1 MSNITHQNEQ
11 SNGLIS
17 FLEKRNGK
25 PAKGRVYE
33 DPKTYAL
40 IYPRVSGLEQRSNY
54 SLENQKKTCE
64 EYAWKENYEILAYF
78 GCTNESAKTD
88 DRAAF
93 QEMLAFARKCKKKII
108 IITYVLDRFSRTG
121 EGAIEI
127 LNQLFAEGIYLQSA
141 TNPQEPGTIRGLIQM
156 EKELLEA
163 KHENQKRYLLCH
175 SGMVAKLSE
184 GGWTGKVPYGYYREY
199 PKGGRKRDIYID
211 EQKAQ
216 AVRNIFEWYAYEKLT
231 YAQISLRLQTLG
243 IRLSLQGVGSMLRNP
258 FYAGLVSHGL
268 LEGKVVKGKHEPIIS
283 EALFSIVNGYLGK
296 NPSGFTHKQE
306 NSTVPLKGFCTC
318 GICGYG
324 LTGYDIEKAGKVYSY
339 YKCQKNCQGVT
350 ISAPSLH
357 DMFLEKLKIYQINPM
372 LRPLIK
378 KQVIAT
384 FLQLSEKEFE
394 NEKVLR
400 TQLTEEKKKLDKLQE
415 NLGQGSVPIDV
426 YQKFEPIYKQKIAQL
441 EKELAKTAHDSSNL
455 DNQVQLAIDA
465 AANLLN
471 FWKLLDCRWKRQL
484 QSMVFPSGVQYFKQN
499 EAVLTPE
506 INPIFSIM
514 AQVSKE
520 LENGQNQE
528 NSGSLCE
535 SFISSNFLW
544 VGLCRLID
552 FLERLNG
559 VSPTVWKSVIHQ
571 YSDPISGSPQSIEY
585 KYVSNITDSPQY
597 ILQPSITGG
606 TPMYSGINYAPLSA
620 STEMFLNKRG
630 LA

>member
-1 MSNITHQNEQ
+1 MTTDTIPNEQ
-11 SNGLIS
+11 SNGLIK

-25 PAKGRVYE
+25 PCKNKVYE
-33 DPKTYAL
+33 DEKTYAL

-54 SLENQKKTCE
+54 SLDNQKKACE
-64 EYAWKENYEILAYF
+64 EYAKQQNYEILAYF

-93 QEMLAFARKCKKKII
+93 QDMLAYARKCKKKVI
-108 IITYVLDRFSRTG
+108 IITYVIDRFSRTG
-121 EGAIEI
+121 QGAIEI
-127 LNQLFAEGIYLQSA
+127 LNQLFNEGIYLQSA
-141 TNPQEPGTIRGLIQM
+141 TNPQKPGTIMGLIQM

-175 SGMVAKLSE
+175 GGMVTKLME

-199 PKGGRKRDIYID
+199 PKGGRKREIYVD

-216 AVRNIFEWYAYEKLT
+216 TVRNIFEWYAYEKLT

-243 IRLSLQGVGSMLRNP
+243 IRLSLQGVGSMLKNP

-268 LEGKVVKGKHEPIIS
+268 LEGKVVKGIHEPIIS

-324 LTGYDIEKAGKVYSY
+324 LTGYDIEKAGRIYSY

-357 DMFLEKLKIYQINPM
+357 EMFLDKLKTYQINPM

-426 YQKFEPIYKQKIAQL
+426 YQKFESIYRQKITQL
-441 EKELAKTAHDSSNL
+441 EEELAKTAHDSSNL

-484 QSMVFPSGVQYFKQN
+484 QSMVFPSGIQYFKQN

-528 NSGSLCE
+528 NSGSLYD
-535 SFISSNFLW
+535 SFKSSNFLW
-544 VGLCRLID
+544 SGLRTLID
-552 FLERLNG
+552 FIERLNG
-559 VSPTVWKSVIHQ
+559 TSPAIWKSAILK

-585 KYVSNITDSPQY
+585 KYVSDITNSSRY
-597 ILQPSITGG
+597 IIQPSIMGG
-606 TPMYSGINYAPLSA
+606 PTMHAGITDMLFSA
-620 STEMFLNKRG
+620 GTKTFISKG
-630 LA
+630 GQA